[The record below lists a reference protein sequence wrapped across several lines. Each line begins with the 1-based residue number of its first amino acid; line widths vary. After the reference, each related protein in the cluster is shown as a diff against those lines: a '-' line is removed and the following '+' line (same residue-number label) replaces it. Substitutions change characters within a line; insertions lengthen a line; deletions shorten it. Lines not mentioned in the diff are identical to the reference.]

1 MELYGGPMEFD
12 EIKKEYYKILKIL
25 APINGKTIEEL
36 DKEISEAMEDC
47 KNVDDIMTRASE
59 LFDE

>member
-1 MELYGGPMEFD
+1 MELD
-12 EIKKEYYKILKIL
+12 EIKKEYYKILEIL
-25 APINGKTIEEL
+25 APINSKTIEEL

-47 KNVDDIMTRASE
+47 KNVEDIMIRASE